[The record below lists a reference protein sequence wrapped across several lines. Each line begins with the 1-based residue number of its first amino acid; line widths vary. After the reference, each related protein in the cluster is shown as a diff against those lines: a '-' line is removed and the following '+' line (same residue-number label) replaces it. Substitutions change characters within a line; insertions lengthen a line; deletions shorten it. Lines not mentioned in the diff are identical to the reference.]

1 MAFRDKSILDLPI
14 IEDTNGFWV
23 LGSKQG
29 TAPGQTFSGRY
40 SLSDFLDDFA
50 KKLQL
55 ERRLSLTMEMA
66 EMTMLIGERMT
77 IYRVEASNVSS
88 VAINGQ
94 TVNVNANVNIEIQ
107 PMTLVKFAPVRT
119 LTDATAYLFIY
130 AKAIL
135 T

>member
-29 TAPGQTFSGRY
+29 ITPEQTFSGRY
-40 SLSDFLDDFA
+40 SLSDFLDEFA

-55 ERRLSLTMEMA
+55 ERRLSLTMETA

-94 TVNVNANVNIEIQ
+94 TVSVNANVNIEIQ

-135 T
+135 P